1 MDPSFWVA
9 FFGFLGIALTAVM
22 SRQQHSETMKKADDV
37 ATKAVEASEIN
48 KELIVDNTNIT
59 KSAANLVA
67 IKTEQNTKKVEVI
80 AKAFNGELD
89 ERIQTVVREA
99 VAPLIEARSSMD
111 ASLRLHSKLDEEN
124 MRAVNATLKKLTDTL
139 AERFPD
145 KSPVVASNTKH
156 IEDLEH
162 KEKRH
167 NDKNVEQLQMNLE
180 ELKITHEELRELR
193 KQQEKE

>member
-59 KSAANLVA
+59 KSAANLMA

-111 ASLRLHSKLDEEN
+111 ASLRLHSKLGE
-124 MRAVNATLKKLTDTL
+124 AGYGSG
-139 AERFPD
+139 AETGKGNGSSTR
-145 KSPVVASNTKH
+145 SSHGEVGGYSVREGASNHTAA
-156 IEDLEH
+156 
-162 KEKRH
+162 
-167 NDKNVEQLQMNLE
+167 VG
-180 ELKITHEELRELR
+180 
-193 KQQEKE
+193 